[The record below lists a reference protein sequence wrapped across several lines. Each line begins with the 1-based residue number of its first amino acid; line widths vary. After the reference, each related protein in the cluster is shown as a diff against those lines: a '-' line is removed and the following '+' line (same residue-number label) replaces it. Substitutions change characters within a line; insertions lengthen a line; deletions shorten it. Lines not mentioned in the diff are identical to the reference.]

1 MTIRKITVNG
11 NEYLFVNHHYYS
23 EGELEDI
30 TTLYINLAEIGK
42 ARIYHVG
49 KIKGRLPEDYA
60 YQMVM
65 EKCISRLIELEKNN
79 EDDSDNI
86 VSITELQE
94 VYKQIE
100 SGKVLSSHRGEYL
113 GYL

>member
-1 MTIRKITVNG
+1 MNISKITVNG
-11 NEYLFVNHHYYS
+11 NEYLFVNYHYYS

-30 TTLYINLAEIGK
+30 TTLYINLEEIGK
-42 ARIYHVG
+42 AKIYRVG
-49 KIKGRLPEDYA
+49 KIKGRLLEDYA

-65 EKCISRLIELEKNN
+65 QKCISRLIELEKNN

-86 VSITELQE
+86 VPITELQE
-94 VYKQIE
+94 VYKQLE
-100 SGKVLSSHRGEYL
+100 SGNVLSSHKGESL